1 MKIDRQ
7 IKSALWVLLL
17 TTLSGCSSLSEVK
30 PWDRDL
36 LAQEKMQLVV
46 DPIESYLD
54 EHTYFSK
61 EAAFGGQG
69 IGGGGCG
76 CN

>member
-1 MKIDRQ
+1 MKALLFSIV
-7 IKSALWVLLL
+7 ITLGLSA
-17 TTLSGCSSLSEVK
+17 CSLQPVQ

-36 LAQEKMQLVV
+36 LAQPKMQLIA
-46 DPIESYLD
+46 DPLESYLD

-61 EAAFGGQG
+61 EASSGGQG
-69 IGGGGCG
+69 VGGGGCG

>member
-1 MKIDRQ
+1 MMRVKATLIAC
-7 IKSALWVLLL
+7 IFALCA
-17 TTLSGCSSLSEVK
+17 GCTAVK
-30 PWDRDL
+30 PWERDM
-36 LAQEKMQLVV
+36 LAERKMQLV
-46 DPIESYLD
+46 PSPLQNSLD

-69 IGGGGCG
+69 VGGGGCG

>member
-1 MKIDRQ
+1 MRVNAILLACLLAL
-7 IKSALWVLLL
+7 SAGGC
-17 TTLSGCSSLSEVK
+17 TTVK
-30 PWDRDL
+30 PWERGK
-36 LAQEKMQLVV
+36 LAERKMQLI
-46 DPIESYLD
+46 PSPLQNSLD

-69 IGGGGCG
+69 VGGGGCG

>member
-1 MKIDRQ
+1 MVKAILLSTC
-7 IKSALWVLLL
+7 ISLGLSA
-17 TTLSGCSSLSEVK
+17 CSLEPVQ

-36 LAQEKMQLVV
+36 LAQQKMQLVA
-46 DPIESYLD
+46 DPLEIYLD

-61 EAAFGGQG
+61 EASSGGQSV
-69 IGGGGCG
+69 GGGGCG

>member
-1 MKIDRQ
+1 MYR
-7 IKSALWVLLL
+7 LVLLL
-17 TTLSGCSSLSEVK
+17 LMTAMISGCSFTGVK

-36 LAQEKMQLVV
+36 LAQKQMQL
-46 DPIESYLD
+46 DPYPIDTFVD
-54 EHTYFSK
+54 EHIYFSK
-61 EAAFGGQG
+61 ENSSGGSG

>member
-1 MKIDRQ
+1 MMKIPLLM
-7 IKSALWVLLL
+7 ALLAL
-17 TTLSGCSSLSEVK
+17 TLSACSLEPVQ

-36 LAQEKMQLVV
+36 LAQQKMQLVA
-46 DPIESYLD
+46 DPLEIYLD

-61 EAAFGGQG
+61 EASSGGQG
-69 IGGGGCG
+69 VGGGGCG